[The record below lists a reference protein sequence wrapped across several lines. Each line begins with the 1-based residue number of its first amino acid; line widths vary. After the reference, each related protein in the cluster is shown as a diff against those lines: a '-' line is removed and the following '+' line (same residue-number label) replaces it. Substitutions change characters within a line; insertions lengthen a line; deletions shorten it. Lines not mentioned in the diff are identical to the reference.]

1 MVTVSTHTVRRRGS
15 AVMNQTRTHLGD
27 AACST
32 HLLKIDSS
40 SRTGGLRLLSC
51 MCEFDGHDWEIRFF
65 DPCNLI
71 VDESRIGLIL
81 GFLGENGVRAAL
93 SCRLVDPSGAIE
105 PSPVK
110 RSPTTTFRCP
120 SDSPAYVALMTCSKI
135 ASWCHRR
142 RAWPSTSASSWR
154 ARRGPTFAVSGESFA
169 AHKTVLAARSPVFM
183 AEFFRGMM
191 EESSGRVEIKEM
203 EPSVFEA
210 MLRFLYTDAV
220 PELEKTMDAV
230 TLAMAQSLLVAAD
243 RYGLDR
249 LKAMCECKL
258 ASAIDTS
265 TAATMLTL
273 AERHG
278 CQKLK
283 GKCVEF
289 IAGGSRGNLDAVMET
304 EGFKDLAVNNPSLM
318 AELLVAAHGRKH

>member
-1 MVTVSTHTVRRRGS
+1 
-15 AVMNQTRTHLGD
+15 MNQTRTHLGD

-120 SDSPAYVALMTCSKI
+120 SDSPAYVALMT
-135 ASWCHRR
+135 
-142 RAWPSTSASSWR
+142 
-154 ARRGPTFAVSGESFA
+154 VQ
-169 AHKTVLAARSPVFM
+169 AARSSGYMSDECLTVECTIAVFKD
-183 AEFFRGMM
+183 RILVP
-191 EESSGRVEIKEM
+191 SS
-203 EPSVFEA
+203 PS
-210 MLRFLYTDAV
+210 
-220 PELEKTMDAV
+220 
-230 TLAMAQSLLVAAD
+230 
-243 RYGLDR
+243 
-249 LKAMCECKL
+249 
-258 ASAIDTS
+258 
-265 TAATMLTL
+265 L
-273 AERHG
+273 AEHLG
-278 CQKLK
+278 QLLESKAGADKLK